1 MESSSLKELDPIG
14 ETWIPGGED
23 GNYFFFMLED
33 HITGGKNDLQRLIS
47 FFLSLTICQALILS
61 GY

>member
-1 MESSSLKELDPIG
+1 ME
-14 ETWIPGGED
+14 TT
-23 GNYFFFMLED
+23 FFFMLED
-33 HITGGKNDLQRLIS
+33 HITGGKNDLQGLIS